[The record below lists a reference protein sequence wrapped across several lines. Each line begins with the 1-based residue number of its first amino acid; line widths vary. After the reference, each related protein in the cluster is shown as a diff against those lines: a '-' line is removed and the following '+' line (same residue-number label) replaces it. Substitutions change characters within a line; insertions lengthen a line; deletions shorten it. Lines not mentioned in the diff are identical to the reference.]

1 MKRRQE
7 TQEDNTKKP
16 SRSQFEDLSNEL
28 LHEIFDYGDF
38 CLMYD
43 IFLNLNSRFRS
54 LLTQRS
60 FLLNINFPLKSKSV
74 YERQCKEIIQ
84 PNTTQISWLK
94 ITKQFLEFFTIDR
107 FSSLKTLITQHIP
120 PDRII
125 TLLQQLRSL
134 PNFSSLSIESSDY
147 FQDLNVIYLSLFQ
160 LTKLKYCHFKYPHGG
175 NRVPLALAVDPRQ
188 ILEHLIID
196 GHCRLDQLV
205 AILSYLPRLKHLSC
219 NQLYGA
225 HYDEMKT
232 SINLTTIR
240 FKLHALEFHDLK
252 LFLVN
257 VSSRLKILRIWKT
270 GDDDYLRAK
279 GWEELIEHYMPCL
292 DTFDFQYSNS
302 ANFDTQQKLVQEFS
316 SKFWIDR
323 NWFFDYYYYYDS
335 QVDDE
340 CYFNFFSIIPYRY
353 EQFKL
358 HENFKT
364 HHRINYARHVEIEG
378 CSEAEKCTVQFP
390 CVKELTLHDVK
401 DVSWHACSIKSIIP
415 LLQIS
420 KLYIKDENL
429 PIKKLISLLQDFPN
443 VESLKLFS
451 LPKMSVKQSS
461 VFSLVPVNNRIT
473 RVKVYEECD
482 MKDLKLIN
490 HMCPRVEHLRICI
503 DESHLGTI
511 LEFLLL
517 NAKHLFLLV
526 LSHVN
531 YDVVERVQ
539 AIIVKKKLI
548 ENYSVERNHG
558 KLYLWR

>member
-7 TQEDNTKKP
+7 TQEDNTKRP

-43 IFLNLNSRFRS
+43 IFVNLNSRFRS

-60 FLLNINFPLKSKSV
+60 FLLNINFPLKSKSI

-84 PNTTQISWLK
+84 PNMARISWLK
-94 ITKQFLEFFTIDR
+94 ITKEFLEFFTINQ

-125 TLLQQLRSL
+125 TLLQQLKSL

-160 LTKLKYCHFKYPHGG
+160 LTKLKYFQFKYPHGG
-175 NRVPLALAVDPRQ
+175 DRVPLALAVDSCQ
-188 ILEHLIID
+188 ILKHLVID

-205 AILSYLPRLKHLSC
+205 AILSYLPRLEHLSC

-232 SINLTTIR
+232 SINLKIIR

-252 LFLVN
+252 SFLVN
-257 VSSRLKILRIWKT
+257 VSSRLKILRICKT
-270 GDDDYLRAK
+270 GDENYLRAER
-279 GWEELIEHYMPCL
+279 WEELIEQYMPCL

-302 ANFDTQQKLVQEFS
+302 ANIDTQQKLIQEFS

-323 NWFFDYYYYYDS
+323 NWFFNYYYHS
-335 QVDDE
+335 QIDDE
-340 CYFNFFSIIPYRY
+340 CCFYFFSIVPYRY

-364 HHRINYARHVEIEG
+364 HHGINYARHVEIEG
-378 CSEAEKCTVQFP
+378 CLEAEKFTIQFP

-401 DVSWHACSIKSIIP
+401 DTSWHARSMKSIIP

-429 PIKKLISLLQDFPN
+429 SIKKLISLLQDFPN
-443 VESLKLFS
+443 VELLKLFS
-451 LPKMSVKQSS
+451 LPRISVKQSS

-482 MKDLKLIN
+482 MKHLKLIT
-490 HMCPRVEHLRICI
+490 HMFPRMEHLKICI
-503 DESHLGTI
+503 DESHLEII

-517 NAKHLFLLV
+517 NAKQLFLLV

-539 AIIVKKKLI
+539 SIIVKKKLI
-548 ENYSVERNHG
+548 ENYSVKRNHG